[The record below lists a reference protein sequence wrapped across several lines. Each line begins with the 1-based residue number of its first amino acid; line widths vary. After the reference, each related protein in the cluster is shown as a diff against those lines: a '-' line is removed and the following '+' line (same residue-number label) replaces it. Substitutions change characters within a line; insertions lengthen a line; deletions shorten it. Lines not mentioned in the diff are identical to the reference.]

1 MKMMILSHNKEI
13 NQDNNKW
20 TFEEIAKKHR
30 KESNELAIALLEKDT
45 MHIAEEV
52 FDQLQICIDVL
63 DKLEALGMNIE
74 QMCMRHNKKLV
85 MRKWVDKGVVKIAWQ
100 KNV

>member
-1 MKMMILSHNKEI
+1 MMILSHNHKI

-20 TFEEIAKKHR
+20 SFEEIAEKHLE
-30 KESNELAIALLEKDT
+30 ESKELAEALMENNI
-45 MHIAEEV
+45 MHIAEEA

-63 DKLEALGMNIE
+63 DKLQSLGINIE

-85 MRKWVDKGVVKIAWQ
+85 MRKWVDKGVVNITWQ
-100 KNV
+100 RNV

>member
-20 TFEEIAKKHR
+20 TFEEIAKKHLE
-30 KESNELAIALLEKDT
+30 ESNELARALIEKDT

-52 FDQLQICIDVL
+52 L
-63 DKLEALGMNIE
+63 DKLESLGVNIE

-100 KNV
+100 KQKI

>member
-1 MKMMILSHNKEI
+1 MMILSHNHEI

-20 TFEEIAKKHR
+20 SFEEIAEKHLE
-30 KESNELAIALLEKDT
+30 ESKELAEALKENNT

-63 DKLEALGMNIE
+63 DKLESLGVNIE
-74 QMCMRHNKKLV
+74 QMCKRHNKKLV
-85 MRKWVDKGVVKIAWQ
+85 TRKWVDKGVVNIIWQ
-100 KNV
+100 RNV

>member
-1 MKMMILSHNKEI
+1 MMILSHNKEI

-20 TFEEIAKKHR
+20 SFEEIAEKHLE
-30 KESNELAIALLEKDT
+30 ESNELARALIEKDT

-63 DKLEALGMNIE
+63 DKLESLGINIE

-85 MRKWVDKGVVKIAWQ
+85 MRRWVDKGFVKIEWQ
-100 KNV
+100 KRL